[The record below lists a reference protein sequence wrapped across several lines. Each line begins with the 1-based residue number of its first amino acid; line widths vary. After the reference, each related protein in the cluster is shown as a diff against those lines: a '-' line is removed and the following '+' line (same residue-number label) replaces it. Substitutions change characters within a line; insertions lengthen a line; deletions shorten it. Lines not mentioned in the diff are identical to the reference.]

1 MRCEF
6 RSLCCPS
13 STQRHVVSSEQSSIC
28 QHPVAINTVTGV
40 GMFILY
46 ENISGFLALFCF
58 VIVVILAPEITS
70 PEYPMDK
77 QWNIFTEE
85 DIPDMQCEQIC
96 TVYCLGCSFIC

>member
-6 RSLCCPS
+6 RILCCPS

-46 ENISGFLALFCF
+46 ENISGFLALFYF